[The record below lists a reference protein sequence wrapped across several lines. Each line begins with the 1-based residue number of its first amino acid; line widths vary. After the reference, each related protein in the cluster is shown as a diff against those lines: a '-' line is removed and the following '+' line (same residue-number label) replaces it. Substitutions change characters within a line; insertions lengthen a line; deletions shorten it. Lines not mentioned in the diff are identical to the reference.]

1 MTCSFC
7 NVADGDTFLLIIGK
21 SANICARCAES
32 AADIVRERR
41 RIEAEREYLSWFGG
55 NDAR

>member
-7 NVADGDTFLLIIGK
+7 NVADSATFLLIIG
-21 SANICARCAES
+21 SRANICARCAES

-41 RIEAEREYLSWFGG
+41 RVEAEREYLSWFGG
-55 NDAR
+55 R